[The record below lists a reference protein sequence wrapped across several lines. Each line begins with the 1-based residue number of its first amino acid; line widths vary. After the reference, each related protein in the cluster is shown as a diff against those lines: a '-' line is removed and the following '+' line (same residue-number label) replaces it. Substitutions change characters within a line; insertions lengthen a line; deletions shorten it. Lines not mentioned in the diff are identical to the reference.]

1 MSENQK
7 TNVDANSR
15 EFTRGVEAGLNSED
29 TKYWQAGYELGQG
42 LSDKETKELVKEPI
56 EEPIK
61 KEPDTPLFLKDTLD
75 GQKGDAQDEKDK
87 SAE

>member
-7 TNVDANSR
+7 TNTDANSR

-42 LSDKETKELVKEPI
+42 LSDKETKEPVKEVI
-56 EEPIK
+56 HTEP
-61 KEPDTPLFLKDTLD
+61 ETPLFLADTLD
-75 GQKGDAQDEKDK
+75 GKKGDAQDEKDK

>member
-1 MSENQK
+1 MSENEK
-7 TNVDANSR
+7 TKTDANSR

-42 LSDKETKELVKEPI
+42 LSSRETKELVKEVIP
-56 EEPIK
+56 EEPDI
-61 KEPDTPLFLKDTLD
+61 PLFLQDTLS
-75 GQKGDAQDEKDK
+75 GQKGDAGGEKDK